1 MDFTE
6 GVINMPKK
14 MLVAVDLSKLGESVV
29 RYGVSLSKRLDIEA
43 TFLHVIPNYYIWRG
57 YEPWLPPEI
66 NQEVQEIAQKK
77 LSDYLKKAQEQGG
90 YQELPPHKVEILFG
104 EPGEQIIEYAK
115 KESMDLIVLGYK
127 GHSALENII
136 VGSTASKVARY
147 APCSV
152 LIYRPGHEP
161 I

>member
-1 MDFTE
+1 
-6 GVINMPKK
+6 
-14 MLVAVDLSKLGESVV
+14 
-29 RYGVSLSKRLDIEA
+29 
-43 TFLHVIPNYYIWRG
+43 
-57 YEPWLPPEI
+57 
-66 NQEVQEIAQKK
+66 
-77 LSDYLKKAQEQGG
+77 
-90 YQELPPHKVEILFG
+90 
-104 EPGEQIIEYAK
+104 
-115 KESMDLIVLGYK
+115 MDLIGLGYK